1 MERSESIPIEVQFTA
16 NSPFKITALIIQ
28 FLVIVLIMVCGS
40 E

>member
-28 FLVIVLIMVCGS
+28 FLVIVLIIVCGS